1 MYLVVYSNTPFM
13 ECRKIAITFCGGY
26 SQCVGMTT
34 QPSVELTHR
43 FEIIHVVCEQY
54 LIVATVT
61 MHIEI

>member
-1 MYLVVYSNTPFM
+1 M